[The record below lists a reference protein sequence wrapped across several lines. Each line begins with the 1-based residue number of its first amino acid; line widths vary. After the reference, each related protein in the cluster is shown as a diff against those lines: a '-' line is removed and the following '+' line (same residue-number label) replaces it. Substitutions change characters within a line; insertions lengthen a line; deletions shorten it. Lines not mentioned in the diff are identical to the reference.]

1 MPPIKKLTFIKRMT
15 SHLRS
20 RKEKTRNRLM
30 ARELFT
36 VDSGKGNVDYPG
48 MINIPGLR
56 FGLPTDSSAC

>member
-1 MPPIKKLTFIKRMT
+1 
-15 SHLRS
+15 
-20 RKEKTRNRLM
+20 M